1 MTAYRKFRKWNTG
14 IGLRNR
20 KRLFLALP
28 IIEKK
33 NADPRFF
40 WHVTVN
46 THIFF
51 IWPNI
56 VASRLR
62 FVDEYLFN
70 NQYSFPINSISIIVH
85 TCITN
90 PLNTDLIYV
99 IVIIAEDKIKF
110 LSFRQSKK
118 EGTTLIIFSKNFCR
132 GESSL
137 GKTIEKW
144 ISSSVD
150 KFDFLQKFS
159 VSPLFYK

>member
-1 MTAYRKFRKWNTG
+1 M
-14 IGLRNR
+14 
-20 KRLFLALP
+20 
-28 IIEKK
+28 
-33 NADPRFF
+33 
-40 WHVTVN
+40 V
-46 THIFF
+46 
-51 IWPNI
+51 
-56 VASRLR
+56 SRVR

-118 EGTTLIIFSKNFCR
+118 EGTTLIIFSKFFCR

-137 GKTIEKW
+137 GKTIEK
-144 ISSSVD
+144 
-150 KFDFLQKFS
+150 
-159 VSPLFYK
+159 

>member
-1 MTAYRKFRKWNTG
+1 M
-14 IGLRNR
+14 
-20 KRLFLALP
+20 
-28 IIEKK
+28 
-33 NADPRFF
+33 
-40 WHVTVN
+40 TVN

-56 VASRLR
+56 VASQLR

-85 TCITN
+85 ITN

-118 EGTTLIIFSKNFCR
+118 EGTTLLIFSKSFCR

-137 GKTIEKW
+137 GKTIEK
-144 ISSSVD
+144 
-150 KFDFLQKFS
+150 
-159 VSPLFYK
+159 